1 MHPRPHAY
9 RCPLGCMLAKL
20 QVGLGSSKHH
30 PAESG
35 CPTVKET
42 MWNDTWMEQICGW
55 FQMEQRRSLWLFAW
69 IYHWY
74 ISWWIGHFQT
84 NSYFNHVRIHAHWD
98 FPGRRTCYQDLPS
111 SGHRTNT
118 ISATYR
124 NHKKNTCP
132 MPNPP
137 KVTARPVASR
147 LPPQCFPMAGN
158 TGFDWIPVGDSK
170 VSDSYLIQQLIVVI
184 LVTVARSPRF
194 PTRFISSHQ
203 SHEHVFWIA
212 AAFAGL

>member
-1 MHPRPHAY
+1 MHPRPQAY

-42 MWNDTWMEQICGW
+42 IWNDTWMEQICGW

-124 NHKKNTCP
+124 NHKKKHMSDAKST
-132 MPNPP
+132 
-137 KVTARPVASR
+137 K
-147 LPPQCFPMAGN
+147 
-158 TGFDWIPVGDSK
+158 
-170 VSDSYLIQQLIVVI
+170 SDSTASCLSAAPAMLSHGWKHWIRLD
-184 LVTVARSPRF
+184 PRW
-194 PTRFISSHQ
+194 RFEGI
-203 SHEHVFWIA
+203 
-212 AAFAGL
+212 G